1 MQQLST
7 VRLLNA
13 VFFAHHGVMQEE
25 QRTGGRYEVDVA
37 MDLQFEEAAR
47 RDDLSRTVDYER
59 VYHMVQDLVISNRF
73 YLIER
78 LAYLIGQRILG
89 EFKMIQRIA
98 VTVRK
103 PNPPIGGTSDAVEAV
118 YRATRQQSPDSDSSA

>member
-1 MQQLST
+1 MTQLST
-7 VRLLNA
+7 VLLRNA

-37 MDLQFEEAAR
+37 MDLHFDQAAR
-47 RDDLSRTVDYER
+47 TDDLGLTVDYER
-59 VYHMVQDLVISNRF
+59 AYSLVQTLVTGNRY

-78 LAYLIGQRILG
+78 LSYLIGQRIL
-89 EFKMIQRIA
+89 EVFPVVERVE

-103 PNPPIGGTSDAVEAV
+103 RNPPVGGTCDAVEAV
-118 YRATRQQSPDSDSSA
+118 YRATR

>member
-1 MQQLST
+1 MTQLST
-7 VRLLNA
+7 VLLRNA

-37 MDLQFEEAAR
+37 MDLHFDQAAR
-47 RDDLSRTVDYER
+47 TDDLGLTVDYER
-59 VYHMVQDLVISNRF
+59 VYSLVQTLVTGNRY

-78 LAYLIGQRILG
+78 LSYLIGQRIL
-89 EFKMIQRIA
+89 EVFPVVERVE

-103 PNPPIGGTSDAVEAV
+103 RNPPVGGTCDAVEAV
-118 YRATRQQSPDSDSSA
+118 YRATR